1 MIGTALNVAG
11 IVVGGVVG
19 LTLARGLS
27 PRVQFRI
34 RGGLAALVVYA
45 GAGMVWEGLR
55 SPFTHTLKQLAI
67 ALVALS
73 LGSFTGWLLGLQKS
87 MNRSGE
93 WIRNRLK
100 SAESADGD
108 ASSRKASEGFITCTL
123 LFCVGPMAILGSVQ
137 DGVDGQWKTLAIK
150 GVLDGLATMGFVTTF
165 GWSPILAAIPVLLY
179 QGALTLAAGTIA
191 PWIQAQDL
199 KDSLNVVGG
208 IIVCTIALVVL
219 GIRKVPLANYLPALI
234 YGPLFTRL
242 IF

>member
-11 IVVGGVVG
+11 IVAGGVVG
-19 LTLARGLS
+19 LTVARGLS

-55 SPFTHTLKQLAI
+55 SPFPHTLKQLAI

-100 SAESADGD
+100 SAETAEGD
-108 ASSRKASEGFITCTL
+108 TASRKASEGFITCTL

-199 KDSLNVVGG
+199 KDRLNVVGG

-234 YGPLFTRL
+234 YGPLLTRL